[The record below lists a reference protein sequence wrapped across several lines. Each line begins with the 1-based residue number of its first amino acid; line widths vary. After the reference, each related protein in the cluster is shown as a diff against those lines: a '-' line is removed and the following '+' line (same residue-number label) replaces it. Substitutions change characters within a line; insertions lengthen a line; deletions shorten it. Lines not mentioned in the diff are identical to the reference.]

1 MCEGE
6 EDEGTRTSLIEIG
19 VKNKDLVLAVVALGV
34 KVTEVMVLSKIS
46 ISSYSNFRIAFF
58 VFSNDRVPEFF

>member
-19 VKNKDLVLAVVALGV
+19 VKNKDLVFAIVALGV
-34 KVTEVMVLSKIS
+34 KIAEVMVLSKILILS
-46 ISSYSNFRIAFF
+46 FSNFRIA
-58 VFSNDRVPEFF
+58 VFSNNHVPEFF